1 MAIEEKSVHQAA
13 TDQYIK
19 VYPVTFAAAA
29 TRTNTKYLD
38 GRAPV
43 LLYVGTV
50 SKTQGQTL
58 RVYVSTGG
66 TTYSQLWSAGTA
78 VTVAVQPSQAVRVDP
93 QLFWGVHYIRLAA
106 TEPRGTAST
115 QHAATIDIVARLI

>member
-19 VYPVTFAAAA
+19 VYPVTFAAGS
-29 TRTNTKYLD
+29 TRSSTKYLD

-43 LLYVGTV
+43 LLYMGTV
-50 SKTQGQTL
+50 SKTQGKTL

-66 TTYSQLWSAGTA
+66 NTYSQLWSAGTA
-78 VTVAVQPSQAVRVDP
+78 YTVAVDAGQAVRVDP
-93 QLFWGVHYIRLAA
+93 EVFWGVHYIRLHS